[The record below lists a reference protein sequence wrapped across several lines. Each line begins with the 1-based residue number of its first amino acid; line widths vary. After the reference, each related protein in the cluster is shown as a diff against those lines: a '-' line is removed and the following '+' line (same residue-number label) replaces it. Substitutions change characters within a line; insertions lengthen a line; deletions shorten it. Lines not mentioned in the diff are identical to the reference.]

1 MHSRGR
7 QPLGAS
13 PFEAFRHSNLALAE
27 WQQAT
32 SRSSVAEYG
41 GRLQLRR
48 ACRPRRLDR
57 LALFPVYSTRMQ
69 AIGRSA
75 QVAPTP
81 QRDAISP
88 RGWRDSRPVRVGNG
102 AWEQVQLEVYGE
114 LLNSL
119 YVYPERLGPPRP
131 RLGGHGR
138 DRYVEVTTLEEAQEP
153 QMRKRI
159 EQAGRVPGW
168 K

>member
-119 YVYPERLGPPRP
+119 YVYPERLGPPAP
-131 RLGGHGR
+131 G
-138 DRYVEVTTLEEAQEP
+138 LEATDGTATS
-153 QMRKRI
+153 R
-159 EQAGRVPGW
+159 
-168 K
+168 